1 MASSYLFAGGGTGG
15 HLYPGIAVARA
26 IARRDPDARIA
37 FLTTDRPLDHDL
49 LEREG
54 FAQVPQPVR
63 PFSPKP
69 WHWPRFWL
77 AWRSAIELAGEV
89 IRNDRPRAVLGLGGY
104 AAAPPVVAAHRAGV
118 ATAILN
124 QDAKPGRANRYLA
137 KYARLIALQWEA
149 SRTHFAPGA
158 PCQALGC
165 PIRSDFASPNAAAA
179 RARLGLDAA
188 RPLLLA
194 TGASQGARTI
204 NEALLQ
210 VWPAFAAQNPAWQLL
225 HLTGPADEERIRA
238 AYRAAGVLRSATEA
252 ASSGSVVVLGYAHDM
267 ADCLAAA
274 DAVIARA
281 GASTLAE
288 LTALGKPGVL
298 FPYPYLKDRHQ
309 DFNADVLVAA
319 GAAIR
324 IDDARDAAQNAG
336 PLRAALE
343 RLSDEKTRGAMSAA
357 ARALGRIDAADA
369 IADWMMRQPG

>member
-1 MASSYLFAGGGTGG
+1 MCACYLFAGGGTGG

-26 IARRDPDARIA
+26 IAQRDPDARIA

-49 LEREG
+49 LQREG

-77 AWRSAIELAGEV
+77 AWRSAIELAREI
-89 IRNDRPRAVLGLGGY
+89 IRRDTPRAVLGLGGY

-124 QDAKPGRANRYLA
+124 QDAMPGRANRYLA
-137 KYARLIALQWEA
+137 RYARLIALQWEV
-149 SRTHFAPGA
+149 SRKHFAPGA

-165 PIRSDFASPNAAAA
+165 PVRADFASPKPHTA
-179 RARLGLDAA
+179 RERLGLDAR

-194 TGASQGARTI
+194 TGASQGARTV
-204 NEALLQ
+204 NDALLR
-210 VWPAFAAQNPAWQLL
+210 VWPEFAKAHPEWQLL

-238 AYRAAGVLRSATEA
+238 GYGASVPTAGA
-252 ASSGSVVVLGYAHDM
+252 SVVVLGYSHDM

-274 DAVIARA
+274 DVVIARA

-288 LTALGKPGVL
+288 LTALAKPGIL

-309 DFNADVLVAA
+309 DHNADVLVAA

-324 IDDARDAAQNAG
+324 IDDARDAERNAG

-343 RLSDEKTRGAMSAA
+343 QLSEPATRTRMSTAA
-357 ARALGRIDAADA
+357 ATLGRVDAADA
-369 IADWMMRQPG
+369 IADWMMRQV